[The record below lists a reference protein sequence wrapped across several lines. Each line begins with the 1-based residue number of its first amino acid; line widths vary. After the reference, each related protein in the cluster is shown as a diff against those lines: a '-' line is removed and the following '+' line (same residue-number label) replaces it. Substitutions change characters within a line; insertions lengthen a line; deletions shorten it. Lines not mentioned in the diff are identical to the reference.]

1 LKKAPHDPAPMNPE
15 LAQRCLLVAD
25 YLLARHATVR
35 QAARAFGL
43 SKSSVHKDMRQR
55 LPLIAPQQAQEVAA
69 LLNYHKAV
77 RHLRGGAA
85 TRRKF
90 LLADRPAGKR

>member
-1 LKKAPHDPAPMNPE
+1 MNPE

-55 LPLIAPQQAQEVAA
+55 LPLIAPRQAQEVAA
-69 LLNYHKAV
+69 LLNYHKSV

-90 LLADRPAGKR
+90 LLADRPAGTR